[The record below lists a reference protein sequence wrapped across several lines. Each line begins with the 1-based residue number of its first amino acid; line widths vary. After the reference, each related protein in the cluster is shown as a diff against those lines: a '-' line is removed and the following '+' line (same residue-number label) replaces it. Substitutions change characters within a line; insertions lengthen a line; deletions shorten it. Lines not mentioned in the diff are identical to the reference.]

1 MLMSE
6 IEASVQGREEL
17 EKVFEEA
24 EKSKKGRG
32 RTLKEV
38 WKMDRLEFLKDQR
51 KNGKSIYLLVN
62 CIL

>member
-51 KNGKSIYLLVN
+51 KNGN
-62 CIL
+62 